1 MDWHQY
7 CIEPVSIFDEY
18 VKFHYRSGG
27 EHFQLIF
34 MTGDTKPEP
43 ELRKF
48 YLLEE
53 NSIFLIVCVEYM
65 CVCSVVSYSLW
76 PRGPILQKYFEFC
89 QQISYKN
96 LFSCYRNTCISS
108 SWPLVLQSLKYLIP
122 GLLQKK
128 KLLISVVASQCLFK
142 KVSFFLFGFPFLLSL
157 SPLPPLPLSY
167 PSLYY
172 TLVAITHLWAVPA
185 HHVLIQ
191 LSFCMSSFMPVC
203 PVNCV
208 N

>member
-1 MDWHQY
+1 M
-7 CIEPVSIFDEY
+7 
-18 VKFHYRSGG
+18 R
-27 EHFQLIF
+27 
-34 MTGDTKPEP
+34 GDTKSEP

-53 NSIFLIVCVEYM
+53 NSIFLIVCVCVWSV
-65 CVCSVVSYSLW
+65 CVCSVVSDSLW
-76 PRGPILQKYFEFC
+76 SHGPILQKYFEFC

-96 LFSCYRNTCISS
+96 LFSCYINTCISS
-108 SWPLVLQSLKYLIP
+108 SWPFVLQSLKCLIP

-142 KVSFFLFGFPFLLSL
+142 KFSFFLFGFPFLLSL
-157 SPLPPLPLSY
+157 SPLPLSY

-191 LSFCMSSFMPVC
+191 LSFCMSSFMPVF

-208 N
+208 NYEDTE

>member
-18 VKFHYRSGG
+18 VKFHYRSGS

-142 KVSFFLFGFPFLLSL
+142 KSQLFLVWLSVPAVPFPFAPFAPVIPFSILHTCSNN
-157 SPLPPLPLSY
+157 
-167 PSLYY
+167 
-172 TLVAITHLWAVPA
+172 T
-185 HHVLIQ
+185 
-191 LSFCMSSFMPVC
+191 FMSSACSPCLDTVIFLHEFFYACLPS
-203 PVNCV
+203 
-208 N
+208 